1 MPFFERDAGSQV
13 LLAERAG
20 YLVAEVH
27 ADQVF
32 DTLVRILPS
41 RHEPQRTA
49 GACPETQPG
58 PPRSYLRPVSNF
70 FLNSRTAIAGR
81 TSARFDT

>member
-1 MPFFERDAGSQV
+1 MPFFERNAGSQV

-32 DTLVRILPS
+32 DTLVLILPW

-49 GACPETQPG
+49 GRA
-58 PPRSYLRPVSNF
+58 PRPSPDPLAAISDR
-70 FLNSRTAIAGR
+70 SRT
-81 TSARFDT
+81 SS